1 MHQYQHVYNTEVK
14 EYLDEALYSLK
25 QESENMTVA
34 ELHAD
39 IVLYLSAKYDKPWY
53 RFSGLKV
60 ARAMS
65 QYRTLVTE
73 LLS

>member
-1 MHQYQHVYNTEVK
+1 MHQYQYVYDTEVK

-25 QESENMTVA
+25 QESEGMTVA

-39 IVLYLSAKYDKPWY
+39 IVTYLSAKHGAPWY
-53 RFSGLKV
+53 RFSGRKV
-60 ARAMS
+60 ARAMTTH
-65 QYRTLVTE
+65 RTLVTE